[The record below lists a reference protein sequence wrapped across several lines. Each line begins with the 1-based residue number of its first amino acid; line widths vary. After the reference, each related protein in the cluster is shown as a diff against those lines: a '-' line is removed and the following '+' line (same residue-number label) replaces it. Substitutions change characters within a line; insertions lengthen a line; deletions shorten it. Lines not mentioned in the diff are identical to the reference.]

1 MPPSSNCE
9 MFDPTT
15 ASNVIYGGYTDS
27 VWVANDR
34 ITDISFSSSMITAG
48 FPINLSNISYS
59 IDGGATF
66 ITTGLSSTSYSITA
80 NGLPGS
86 GTNLLTPFTL
96 SGAIADKF
104 QLKFTIDANPSI
116 APVDG
121 MSSVVAYAR
130 NQKSVGPSFTP
141 QTQTRESHPY
151 IAPASTAVPGPLP
164 IFGAAAAFSFSR
176 KARKRISQAV

>member
-1 MPPSSNCE
+1 MLPSSNCE

-15 ASNVIYGGYTDS
+15 ASNVVYAGYTDS
-27 VWVANDR
+27 VWITNDR
-34 ITDISFSSSMITAG
+34 ITDIRFSSSNITAG
-48 FPINLSNISYS
+48 FPINLSNIRYS
-59 IDGGATF
+59 TDGGATF
-66 ITTGLSSTSYSITA
+66 TTSGLSSTTYSITA

-86 GTNLLTPFTL
+86 GTNLLTAFNLAGP
-96 SGAIADKF
+96 IADKF
-104 QLKFTIDANPSI
+104 QLAFTIDANPSI

-121 MSSVVAYAR
+121 MSSIVAFVR